1 MSTKSCSVCSTDLPK
16 SSFSKNQWQKGSA
29 AKCKTCVA
37 DPPGERVSVVMQQ
50 KEEAKKKIVAAE
62 EATAAA
68 AADAEKGRSYLLH
81 VIYVYEIFFW
91 HIFVF
96 NLQNK
101 PNIMYLLL
109 HHVISL

>member
-16 SSFSKNQWQKGSA
+16 ASFSKNQWQKGSA

-50 KEEAKKKIVAAE
+50 KEEVKKKIAAE

-68 AADAEKGRSYLLH
+68 AATAEKGRSYYLLH
-81 VIYVYEIFFW
+81 VIYVC
-91 HIFVF
+91 V
-96 NLQNK
+96 
-101 PNIMYLLL
+101 
-109 HHVISL
+109 

>member
-50 KEEAKKKIVAAE
+50 KEEAKKKIAAE
-62 EATAAA
+62 EATAADA
-68 AADAEKGRSYLLH
+68 AAEKGRSYLLH
-81 VIYVYEIFFW
+81 VIYVYEILFW
-91 HIFVF
+91 GRHIFVF
-96 NLQNK
+96 NITKQT
-101 PNIMYLLL
+101 
-109 HHVISL
+109 

>member
-50 KEEAKKKIVAAE
+50 KEEAKKKIAAE

-68 AADAEKGRSYLLH
+68 AAAAAAEKGRSLLLH
-81 VIYVYEIFFW
+81 VI
-91 HIFVF
+91 
-96 NLQNK
+96 
-101 PNIMYLLL
+101 M
-109 HHVISL
+109 S

>member
-50 KEEAKKKIVAAE
+50 KEEAKKKIAAE

-68 AADAEKGRSYLLH
+68 AAAAAEAEKGRSYYYMSLFMCTR
-81 VIYVYEIFFW
+81 YFFGDG
-91 HIFVF
+91 ISLFSI
-96 NLQNK
+96 LQNK
-101 PNIMYLLL
+101 PNIMYLL
-109 HHVISL
+109 